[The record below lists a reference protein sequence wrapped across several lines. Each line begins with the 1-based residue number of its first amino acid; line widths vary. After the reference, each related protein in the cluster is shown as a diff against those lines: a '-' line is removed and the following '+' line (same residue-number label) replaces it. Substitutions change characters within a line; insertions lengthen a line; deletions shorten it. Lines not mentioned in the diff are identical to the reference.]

1 MKSTFEK
8 KESQAIFKISLD
20 NAEWESELENAYN
33 RTKKRYK
40 IPGFRPG
47 KASRRMIEMHY
58 GQGVFF
64 DAAVDFCINRAYSE
78 ELSKHPELE
87 TFGSP
92 DVSFEKPEDGAAFAF
107 SITVTL
113 YPEVKLGDYKG
124 IKLPKIEYNVSDEDV
139 AARIDAELHRASRL
153 VKTDKAAENGD
164 VTVIDYVGTV
174 DGKEFAGGKAENHE
188 LKLGSNAFI
197 PGFEDGLIGA
207 VAGEERDVKVK
218 FPDEYHAE
226 ELKGKDAVFHVKVNE
241 VRVEEVPELNDEFV
255 KEHSKYETVDEYKKG
270 LVEDMQKAAKSRER
284 NERIDAVMKAVADN
298 AECKVPEKIVN
309 AEVDRMYAEF
319 EHQMSHYGIKPE
331 DYLKYSNSSVAQFR
345 ADRREPAERNVKIR
359 QVMRAIIEAE
369 KLSVS
374 EDEIAE
380 KLKDDSVRHELEH
393 EVGHRGGSV
402 EEFAANEIL
411 TDKFFDL
418 LLTSNEF
425 VLDKD
430 DANKQ
435 EPAAK
440 PAAKKP
446 AAKKPAAAKSA
457 DKEPAEKKEPAAKK
471 PAAKKPTAKKPEA
484 AE

>member
-20 NAEWESELENAYN
+20 NAEWEKELENAYN

-40 IPGFRPG
+40 VPGFRPG
-47 KASRRMIEMHY
+47 KAPRRFIEMHY

-64 DAAVDFCINRAYSE
+64 DAAVDFCINRVYSE
-78 ELSKHPELE
+78 ELAKHPELE
-87 TFGSP
+87 TFGTP
-92 DVSFEKPEDGAAFAF
+92 DVSFEKPEGDDAFAF

-113 YPEVKLGDYKG
+113 YPEVKLGAYKG

-153 VKTDKAAENGD
+153 VKADKTAEVGD
-164 VTVIDYVGTV
+164 VTVIDYLGTV
-174 DGKEFAGGKAENHE
+174 DGVAFDGGKAENHE
-188 LKLGSNAFI
+188 LKLGSNTFI
-197 PGFEDGLIGA
+197 PGFEDGLVGA

-218 FPDEYHAE
+218 FPDEYHAA

-255 KEHSKYETVDEYKKG
+255 TEHSKYATVAEYKAG
-270 LVEDMQKAAKSRER
+270 LAEDMQKAAKSRER

-298 AECKVPEKIVN
+298 ATCNVPEKIVN

-374 EDEIAE
+374 EEEIAD
-380 KLKDDSVRHELEH
+380 KLKDDATRHELEH
-393 EVGHRGGSV
+393 EVQHRGGSV

-418 LLTSNEF
+418 LLNNNEF
-425 VLDKD
+425 VLDKAD
-430 DANKQ
+430 EKPQDSA
-435 EPAAK
+435 EK
-440 PAAKKP
+440 PAAKTTAKKST
-446 AAKKPAAAKSA
+446 AKKPATKKTDA
-457 DKEPAEKKEPAAKK
+457 DKADADK
-471 PAAKKPTAKKPEA
+471 
-484 AE
+484 

>member
-8 KESQAIFKISLD
+8 KESQAVFKISLD
-20 NAEWESELENAYN
+20 NEEWEKELENAYE
-33 RTKKRYK
+33 RTKKRYRV
-40 IPGFRPG
+40 PGFRPG
-47 KASRRMIEMHY
+47 KAPRRFIEMHY

-64 DAAVDFCINRAYSE
+64 DAAVDFCINRVYSE

-174 DGKEFAGGKAENHE
+174 DGVEFDGGKAENHE

-218 FPDEYHAE
+218 FPEEYHAE
-226 ELKGKDAVFHVKVNE
+226 ALKGKDAVFHVKVNE

-255 KEHSKYETVDEYKKG
+255 KEHSKYETVDEYKSG
-270 LVEDMQKAAKSRER
+270 LREDMQKAAKSRER
-284 NERIDAVMKAVADN
+284 NERIDAVMRAVADN
-298 AECKVPEKIVN
+298 AECKVPDKIVN

-369 KLSVS
+369 KLGVS
-374 EDEIAE
+374 EEEVAE
-380 KLKDDSVRHELEH
+380 KLKDDAVRHELEH
-393 EVGHRGGSV
+393 EVRNRGGSV

-418 LLTSNEF
+418 LLTANEF

-430 DANKQ
+430 QTSEQPEKK
-435 EPAAK
+435 PAAAK
-440 PAAKKP
+440 KATAAKKP
-446 AAKKPAAAKSA
+446 AADGS
-457 DKEPAEKKEPAAKK
+457 AEKPAAKK
-471 PAAKKPTAKKPEA
+471 PAAKKPTAKKP
-484 AE
+484 AEEKPDADK